1 VTRPAGLRGPVERRV
16 RVLTAR
22 QRLEQQARILL
33 CHAEGRPTSDRPHQ
47 YVVGRLMLLT
57 AGVPPERW
65 AAAYGLA
72 RRAGVVYRETSAVL
86 HSNRAF
92 ADVPEALV
100 REWEDVVEAVER
112 AVASRVAQTRP
123 QNAAFS
129 PSVRR

>member
-1 VTRPAGLRGPVERRV
+1 VVRRV
-16 RVLTAR
+16 RVLRAR
-22 QRLEQQARILL
+22 QRLEQQAWILL
-33 CHAEGRPTSDRPHQ
+33 CHVEGRPTSERGHQ
-47 YVVGRLMLLT
+47 YVVRRLMLLT

-100 REWEDVVEAVER
+100 QEWEDVVEEVEE
-112 AVASRVAQTRP
+112 AVASCTARLSA
-123 QNAAFS
+123 
-129 PSVRR
+129 